1 MDLFPFESD
10 GGLEGFMLPADAARA
25 MGLSLEELQPL
36 IGVELEAR
44 HLGPDVFYVRPA
56 IVSKGA
62 VGAWATRP

>member
-10 GGLEGFMLPADAARA
+10 GLEGFMPPADAARE

-44 HLGPDVFYVRPA
+44 HLGPDIYVRPA

-62 VGAWATRP
+62 VGAWATKP

>member
-1 MDLFPFESD
+1 MDPFPFESD
-10 GGLEGFMLPADAARA
+10 GLEGFLPPADAARE

-44 HLGPDVFYVRPA
+44 HLGLDVYVRPA
-56 IVSKGA
+56 IVSKGS